1 LSFDPAAAG
10 WTAAPR
16 SNFAN
21 LIGPVWQ
28 RMEGAERR
36 LGFLAE
42 ERHFNPGG
50 VVHGGMLM
58 AFADEFL
65 GGVVFEAIG
74 QRPIVTIQ
82 LNTHFIATVQRGD
95 FVEGRGEVVRRT
107 RTIVFVRGMLMVG
120 DRIVAAVDGI
130 WKVLEPR

>member
-1 LSFDPAAAG
+1 
-10 WTAAPR
+10 
-16 SNFAN
+16 
-21 LIGPVWQ
+21 
-28 RMEGAERR
+28 MEGAERR